1 MAFYNTIVVR
11 PDDIDR
17 MHHVNNS
24 VYLRWT
30 EDVVH
35 AHWKALANASEF
47 AKYAWVAVRHEID
60 YRCPAVADDRLDV
73 STRIVE
79 IRRARA
85 WYETIISRDGT
96 TLAEARSCWC
106 CIDAETAKL
115 TAMPRIT
122 ARRFLPTVS

>member
-1 MAFYNTIVVR
+1 MQ
-11 PDDIDR
+11 
-17 MHHVNNS
+17 HVNNS

-30 EDVVH
+30 EDVAH
-35 AHWKALANASEF
+35 EHWKALASESEF

-60 YRCPAVADDRLDV
+60 YRRPAIADDRLDV

-85 WYETIISRDGT
+85 WYETVISRDGT

-106 CIDAETAKL
+106 CIDAETGKL
-115 TAMPRIT
+115 TAIPRIT
-122 ARRFLPTVS
+122 AQRFLTMVS